1 MNPLPGDVLSLLN
14 VLSYT
19 FLQLNPTTQV
29 CSNPYYHSDFP
40 WV

>member
-1 MNPLPGDVLSLLN
+1 MNTASAWGCTLLN

-19 FLQLNPTTQV
+19 FLHLNPTTQV
-29 CSNPYYHSDFP
+29 YNNPYYHSDFP